1 MLSFLEDDGQVEGWV
16 SFRCREKQAI
26 PTRETERRE
35 TNANPT
41 VFGNEMDKIDF
52 SRWRWIMDGPLNA
65 CNKSCRSGLQLS
77 SLTPRPLP
85 KCLVL

>member
-1 MLSFLEDDGQVEGWV
+1 MLSFLEDDGQVEGWF

-41 VFGNEMDKIDF
+41 VFGNEMDQID
-52 SRWRWIMDGPLNA
+52 SSGWRWMGI
-65 CNKSCRSGLQLS
+65 
-77 SLTPRPLP
+77 
-85 KCLVL
+85 